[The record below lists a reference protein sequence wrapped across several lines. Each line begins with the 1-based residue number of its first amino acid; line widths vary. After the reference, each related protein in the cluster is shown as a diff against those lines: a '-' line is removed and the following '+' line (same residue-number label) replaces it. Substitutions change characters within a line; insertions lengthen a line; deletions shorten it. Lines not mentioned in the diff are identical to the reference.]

1 MALHHWLY
9 YNNILNCSV
18 TLQMR
23 LLFIIRHISGNLRK
37 YLAPTEIEES
47 AGPSSKKRRIEIDN
61 DTKIKDP
68 INSPM

>member
-1 MALHHWLY
+1 
-9 YNNILNCSV
+9 
-18 TLQMR
+18 MR

-61 DTKIKDP
+61 DTKINSLLKNKLCLNVEQNSNFKDP
-68 INSPM
+68 YEFID